1 MFPTQRMTPTS
12 QPPGAPD
19 PRRLICHVIHK
30 LDYGGLENGVVN
42 LINWM
47 PDDRYR
53 HAVLCLT
60 HATAFR
66 ERIRRPAVPIVE
78 IGKRPGKDPGAYLR
92 VWRALRSLR
101 PWLVHT
107 RNLPAID
114 MVFVAR
120 LAGVRRLVHSEHG
133 LDALELQGRHPLYN
147 RLRRATRPLVGQYLG
162 MSEDLRAWLN
172 REVGIPLPAISV
184 IYNGVDTA
192 RFAPGPRPQQRLPEG
207 FAPEDA
213 LIVGTVG
220 RLEQVKDQVT
230 LARAFC
236 RLVQEHPALGPR
248 LRLLVVGD
256 GSLRA
261 GMESVLAAAGLAD
274 RAWLPGF
281 LDDTPDLY
289 LCLDLFVLPSLRE
302 GISNTLLEAMA
313 SGLPVIATRVGG
325 NPELVLEGE
334 TGALVPAADPGALAA
349 AMADLLTEPARLTNW
364 GRAARERALARFSQE
379 AMIRGYTALYD
390 RLA

>member
-1 MFPTQRMTPTS
+1 MTPTA
-12 QPPGAPD
+12 QAPGAPD
-19 PRRLICHVIHK
+19 PRRLICHIIHK

-47 PDDRYR
+47 PPDRYR
-53 HAVLCLT
+53 HAVLCLS
-60 HATAFR
+60 HATGFR
-66 ERIRRPAVPIVE
+66 ERIRRPDVPIIE

-92 VWRALRSLR
+92 VWRALRRLR

-107 RNLPAID
+107 RNLPAVD
-114 MVFVAR
+114 MGFVAR
-120 LAGVRRLVHSEHG
+120 LAGVRRVVHSEHG
-133 LDALELQGRHPLYN
+133 LDALELQGRHPRYN
-147 RLRRATRPLVGQYLG
+147 RLRRATRPLVGRYLG

-172 REVGIPLPAISV
+172 QEVGIPLSAVSV

-192 RFAPGPRPQQRLPEG
+192 RFAPGPRPRHRLPDG
-207 FAPEDA
+207 FAPDDA

-220 RLEQVKDQVT
+220 RLEPVKDQVT
-230 LARAFC
+230 LALAFV
-236 RLVQEHPALGPR
+236 RVVQDHLQDRPELAAR

-256 GSLRA
+256 GALRA

-289 LCLDLFVLPSLRE
+289 RCLDLFCLPSLRE

-313 SGLPVIATRVGG
+313 SGLPVVATRVGG
-325 NPELVLEGE
+325 NPELVVEGD
-334 TGALVPAADPGALAA
+334 TGLLVPAADPPALAA
-349 AMADLLTEPARLTNW
+349 AMADLLTDPARLAAC
-364 GRAARERALARFSQE
+364 GQAARERALGRFSQE

-390 RLA
+390 GLA